1 MFRVVNY
8 SYVKYYPEK
17 NSIMKNIRTRWVTVR
32 FKENIFDV
40 KFKDKRIDEIRA
52 VDSEVNI
59 LNLVDHQTLSDIQNL
74 VKENF
79 HAV

>member
-1 MFRVVNY
+1 
-8 SYVKYYPEK
+8 
-17 NSIMKNIRTRWVTVR
+17 MKTLQPRWVTIK

-40 KFKDKRIDEIRA
+40 LLLDKTINEIRA

-59 LNLVDHQTLSDIQNL
+59 LNLIDQKTLHKIQKL
-74 VKENF
+74 ARENH